1 MVLPEIRKSLCL
13 LTQVCWSV
21 ASRCCCQCPLRFL
34 KKNRI
39 KKLKKRHDLELYWF
53 FLKFFTI
60 YIVIAEVPDVPT
72 TEIADSIPVSSCED
86 WQAAFGFSSKSRDS
100 QDDDLGLWYDFTHIL
115 ESFRRLFIL
124 FFSLCYFI
132 HMSVDLLW
140 RIWSMGRIFQRSS
153 RFVREGE
160 FFTIITAPKN
170 KFFSAKPTKSTPR

>member
-1 MVLPEIRKSLCL
+1 MVLPGIRKSLCL

-21 ASRCCCQCPLRFL
+21 ASRCCCQCPLRFK

-39 KKLKKRHDLELYWF
+39 KKLKKKAWSWTLLI